1 MSGPVAITKGK
12 PGGRKAFNSAL
23 ILDLG
28 SFVLRFKGAPLGR
41 RSDPLRVPLI
51 QIPQLPG
58 AGPEAQ
64 PKAASAA
71 KAALQRATERTL
83 T

>member
-1 MSGPVAITKGK
+1 MGLSGPVAITKGK

-28 SFVLRFKGAPLGR
+28 SFVLRFKGAPMGR

-58 AGPEAQ
+58 QVQRRSRRRPPRRKPPFKERPKGP
-64 PKAASAA
+64 
-71 KAALQRATERTL
+71 
-83 T
+83 